1 MVVLSYDT
9 AKRSLIMMA
18 VYLVCI
24 SLLIKGVSHLL
35 EYNVSNAF
43 QSLLNGSDFTISLP
57 EFNWDSLSF
66 EWIASL
72 VREKVQNVVYE
83 LLHVILPTIIGTI
96 DLMWLRTFS
105 TKQAISL
112 GTRKLFLK
120 A

>member
-57 EFNWDSLSF
+57 
-66 EWIASL
+66 
-72 VREKVQNVVYE
+72 VQNVVYE

-96 DLMWLRTFS
+96 DLMWVRTFS